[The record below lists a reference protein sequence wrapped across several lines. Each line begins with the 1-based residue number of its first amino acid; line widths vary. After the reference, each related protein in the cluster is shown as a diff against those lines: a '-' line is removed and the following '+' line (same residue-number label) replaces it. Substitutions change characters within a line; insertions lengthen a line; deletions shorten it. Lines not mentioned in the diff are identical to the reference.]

1 MGMFLLLA
9 LLALIPAM
17 IAQKKGRSALLWWVF
32 GVLLFIVALPA
43 SIMIKPLEVQPE
55 GKKCPKC
62 AEYIK
67 EEAQIC
73 KYCGSDVVSIIEP
86 PIEATVIQDEPSDKQ
101 EKEKT

>member
-9 LLALIPAM
+9 LIALIPAL

-43 SIMIKPLEVQPE
+43 SIIIKPLESQPT

-62 AEYIK
+62 AEYVK
-67 EEAQIC
+67 EEALIC
-73 KYCGSDVVSIIEP
+73 KHCGNDVASIDDS
-86 PIEATVIQDEPSDKQ
+86 PIEATVIQDEPEKDQSKDKV
-101 EKEKT
+101 

>member
-9 LLALIPAM
+9 VLALIPAM

-43 SIMIKPLEVQPE
+43 SIIIKPLEAQAT

-62 AEYIK
+62 AEFVK
-67 EEAQIC
+67 EEALIC
-73 KYCGSDVVSIIEP
+73 KHCGSDVTSIDVS
-86 PIEATVIQDEPSDKQ
+86 PIEATVIQDESEKDQSKDKV
-101 EKEKT
+101 

>member
-17 IAQKKGRSALLWWVF
+17 IAQRKGRSALLWWVF

-43 SIMIKPLEVQPE
+43 SIIIKPLEAQPE
-55 GKKCPKC
+55 GKKCQKC
-62 AEYIK
+62 AEQIK

-73 KYCGSDVVSIIEP
+73 KHCGSDVASTDAS
-86 PIEATVIQDEPSDKQ
+86 PIEATVIQDEA
-101 EKEKT
+101 EKEQSKEKV

>member
-32 GVLLFIVALPA
+32 GVLLLIVAIPA
-43 SIMIKPLEVQPE
+43 SLIIKPLEVQPE

-73 KYCGSDVVSIIEP
+73 KHCGSDVTSIDAS
-86 PIEATVIQDEPSDKQ
+86 PIEAAVIQDEA
-101 EKEKT
+101 EKEQSKEKV